1 MDKSNFNILDFDH
14 MLTFAF
20 SVFLLIVTPGPGV
33 LSTAGFGAAY
43 GFNKSLRYVF
53 GLFLGTNLVFF
64 AVATGLIAILFSLPS
79 LRIFLLVLSTCYLFY
94 LASKIALAGSKI
106 SFIKAKSPPGIISGI
121 LLQAINPKAYV
132 VNTTFVSGFAFYQ
145 SSFAVEL
152 IIKFFI
158 MNSIWIP
165 LHLLWLYVGTV
176 LYELNLSNRNQR
188 IINLMMSIS
197 MVIVVVISILYSF

>member
-1 MDKSNFNILDFDH
+1 
-14 MLTFAF
+14 MLIFAI

-64 AVATGLIAILFSLPS
+64 AVATGLIAILLSLPS
-79 LRIFLLVLSTCYLFY
+79 LRIFLLILSTCYLFY

>member
-1 MDKSNFNILDFDH
+1 
-14 MLTFAF
+14 MLTFAI

-43 GFNKSLRYVF
+43 GFKKSLRYVF

-64 AVATGLIAILFSLPS
+64 AVATGLIAILLSIPS
-79 LRIFLLVLSTCYLFY
+79 LRIFLLILSTCYLFY
-94 LASKIALAGSKI
+94 LASKIALAGSNI
-106 SFIKAKSPPGIISGI
+106 AFIKAKSPPGIISGI

-145 SSFAVEL
+145 SSFALEL

-176 LYELNLSNRNQR
+176 LHELNLSNRNQR
-188 IINLMMSIS
+188 IINIMMSVS
-197 MVIVVVISILYSF
+197 MVVVVVISILYSF

>member
-1 MDKSNFNILDFDH
+1 
-14 MLTFAF
+14 MLTFAI

-43 GFNKSLRYVF
+43 GFKKSLRYVF

-64 AVATGLIAILFSLPS
+64 AVATGLIAILLSIPS
-79 LRIFLLVLSTCYLFY
+79 SRIFLLILSTCYLFY
-94 LASKIALAGSKI
+94 LASKIALAGSNI
-106 SFIKAKSPPGIISGI
+106 AFIKAKSPPGIISGI

-176 LYELNLSNRNQR
+176 LHELNLSNRNQR
-188 IINLMMSIS
+188 IINIMMSIS
-197 MVIVVVISILYSF
+197 MVVVVVISILYSF

>member
-1 MDKSNFNILDFDH
+1 
-14 MLTFAF
+14 MLTFAI

-43 GFNKSLRYVF
+43 GFKKSLRYVF

-64 AVATGLIAILFSLPS
+64 AVATGLIAILLSIPS
-79 LRIFLLVLSTCYLFY
+79 SRIFLLILSTCYLFY
-94 LASKIALAGSKI
+94 LASKIALAGSNI
-106 SFIKAKSPPGIISGI
+106 AFIKAKSPPGIISGI

-145 SSFAVEL
+145 SSFALEL

-176 LYELNLSNRNQR
+176 LHELNLSNRNQR
-188 IINLMMSIS
+188 IINIMMSIS
-197 MVIVVVISILYSF
+197 MVVVVVISILYSF